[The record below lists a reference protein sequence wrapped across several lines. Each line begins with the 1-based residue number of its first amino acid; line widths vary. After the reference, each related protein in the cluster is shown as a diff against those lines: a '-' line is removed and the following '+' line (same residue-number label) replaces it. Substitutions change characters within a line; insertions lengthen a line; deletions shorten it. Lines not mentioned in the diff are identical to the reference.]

1 VQLVCV
7 VSPGHSGG
15 PEVSPAWTQLATR
28 AVPPAAS
35 WVAAA
40 APGRTTSHPPVVTAA
55 DSTTT
60 AAWFA
65 LGGVLLTSMFALA
78 TTLLSHR
85 LQTQNDERDA
95 RHEQLRQM
103 RQERRE
109 AYVQYWSS
117 WNRFI
122 HALRD
127 LSGEMRRQGMTPH
140 SKDQLARRSPAIA
153 ERAWTTERDWREAAD
168 ALLLIGGM
176 EVVNAARDH
185 IAVTQG
191 KLEAA
196 WQGSWHAD
204 EEGAAYQRL
213 NDAMR
218 ADLLPPT

>member
-1 VQLVCV
+1 M
-7 VSPGHSGG
+7 
-15 PEVSPAWTQLATR
+15 WR
-28 AVPPAAS
+28 IAAG
-35 WVAAA
+35 VN
-40 APGRTTSHPPVVTAA
+40 VAA

-65 LGGVLLTSMFALA
+65 LGGVLLTSVFALA
-78 TTLLSHR
+78 TTLVSHR
-85 LQTQNDERDA
+85 LQTQNADRA
-95 RHEQLRQM
+95 LRHEQTRQL

-127 LSGEMRRQGMTPH
+127 LSGEMRQQGMRP
-140 SKDQLARRSPAIA
+140 DPRGQLARTAPGIA
-153 ERAWTTERDWREAAD
+153 ERASTTESDWREAAD
-168 ALLLIGGM
+168 ALLLIGGV
-176 EVVNAARDH
+176 EVVKAAHEH
-185 IAVTQG
+185 IDATQR

-196 WQGSWHAD
+196 WLGSWHAD
-204 EEGAAYQRL
+204 EEGMAYQRL

>member
-1 VQLVCV
+1 M
-7 VSPGHSGG
+7 
-15 PEVSPAWTQLATR
+15 
-28 AVPPAAS
+28 
-35 WVAAA
+35 
-40 APGRTTSHPPVVTAA
+40 TAA

-78 TTLLSHR
+78 TTLLSQR
-85 LQTQNDERDA
+85 QQTQNAQRA
-95 RHEQLRQM
+95 LRHEQLKQL

-127 LSGEMRRQGMTPH
+127 LSEEMRRHEVHP
-140 SKDQLARRSPAIA
+140 DPRAQLVKMAPAIA
-153 ERAWTTERDWREAAD
+153 ERAWTAERDWREAAD
-168 ALLLIGGM
+168 ALLLIGGV
-176 EVVNAARDH
+176 EVVKAARDH
-185 IAVTQG
+185 IDATQG

-204 EEGAAYQRL
+204 EGGMAYQRL

-218 ADLLPPT
+218 AELLPPI

>member
-7 VSPGHSGG
+7 VFPGRSGG
-15 PEVSPAWTQLATR
+15 PEAPPAWNWQAPEGPATTASLVAK
-28 AVPPAAS
+28 AVAGHATGQPS
-35 WVAAA
+35 RVI
-40 APGRTTSHPPVVTAA
+40 VA

-65 LGGVLLTSMFALA
+65 LGGVLLTSLFALA

-85 LQTQNDERDA
+85 LQTQNAERA
-95 RHEQLRQM
+95 LHQEQLRQL

-122 HALRD
+122 HALRE
-127 LSGEMRRQGMTPH
+127 LSQEMRHQELQHDPRVH
-140 SKDQLARRSPAIA
+140 LARTAPGIA
-153 ERAWTTERDWREAAD
+153 ERAWTTEREWREAAD
-168 ALLLIGGM
+168 ALLLIGGV
-176 EVVNAARDH
+176 EVVQAAREH

-196 WQGSWHAD
+196 WLGSWHAD
-204 EEGAAYQRL
+204 EAGTAYQRL

-218 ADLLPPT
+218 ADLLPPI